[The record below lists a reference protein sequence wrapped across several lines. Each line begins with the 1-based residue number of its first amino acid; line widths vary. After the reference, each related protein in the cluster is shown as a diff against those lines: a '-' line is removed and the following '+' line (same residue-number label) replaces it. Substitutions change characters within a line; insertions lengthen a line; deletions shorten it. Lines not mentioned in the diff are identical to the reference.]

1 MPKSKTHSRG
11 LMLIAAFKLLKGF
24 ALLAVAI
31 GALRLLHRDVAGVAD
46 QWINAFRVD
55 PHNHYIHWLL
65 AKLANVDDRKLREL
79 SVGTFIYAAV
89 FLTEGTGLALSK
101 RWAEY
106 FTIITTSSF
115 LPLEVY
121 EIIHHATIAKVV
133 ALFINIAVVAYLVR
147 ELRRYRKAAPRHGIA
162 PNARLQS
169 TPGSGGGSPG
179 PLKVETAEVA
189 GDVDNLSDEK

>member
-1 MPKSKTHSRG
+1 MLKSQSHSRG

-24 ALLAVAI
+24 VLLAVAI

-55 PHNHYIHWLL
+55 PHNHYILWLL
-65 AKLANVDDRKLREL
+65 TKLSKVDDRKLREL
-79 SVGTFIYAAV
+79 SVGTFIYAAI
-89 FLTEGTGLALSK
+89 FLTEGTGLALHK

-121 EIIHHATIAKVV
+121 EIIHHATLAKAV
-133 ALFINIAVVAYLVR
+133 ALVINIAVVVYLVR
-147 ELRRYRKAAPRHGIA
+147 ELRKYRKA
-162 PNARLQS
+162 
-169 TPGSGGGSPG
+169 
-179 PLKVETAEVA
+179 
-189 GDVDNLSDEK
+189 